1 MKRAR
6 QEPLRKLAGVVKTA
20 GAPAAYRGKILTPLS
35 APSPAPSSAARA
47 PSPGNGNGNGSG
59 NGKARA
65 PLLYIEDGLLT
76 VSAAGR
82 IEAVAPFDRSLF
94 RGPVLD
100 LRPCVLLPGLID
112 AHTHFPQTRITG
124 SASGPLLEWL
134 AETVFPEEA
143 RFLDDAYARAVADEF
158 IDRMLVSGTTTC
170 AAFSSSSPQATH
182 ILFEALARSGMRAV
196 AGLTL
201 MDQECPE
208 AIRLGHDAAIAACE
222 ELIDRFHGYDG
233 GRLSF
238 AITPRFAPSCSRRL
252 MEAAARLASD
262 RALHVQ
268 THIAEN
274 LAEGSVALAAHPYAR
289 DYLGVYEKVGLVTGR
304 TLLAHAIHL
313 SPSEW
318 DRIAQGRASVVH
330 CPDSNFFLGSGRM
343 RLSEPRSRGVPVALG
358 TDIAAG
364 RTFNMR
370 RAIASAY
377 DNALCVGE
385 RASPEEL
392 FRMATL
398 GGAEALGMAAAVGS
412 LEEGKEADF
421 IAVRVPP
428 YAQSGAEVIAQIAF
442 SSDVTLVER
451 AFVRGRQI
459 ACRLA

>member
-1 MKRAR
+1 MKRAQKEPQHR
-6 QEPLRKLAGVVKTA
+6 QGGGVT
-20 GAPAAYRGKILTPLS
+20 GTLAPAAYRGKILTPLS
-35 APSPAPSSAARA
+35 L
-47 PSPGNGNGNGSG
+47 PSPGVGS
-59 NGKARA
+59 ASA

-76 VSAAGR
+76 VDAAGR
-82 IEAVAPFDRSLF
+82 IQTVAPFDRSLF
-94 RGPVLD
+94 HGPVRD
-100 LRPCVLLPGLID
+100 LRPGVLLPGLID

-143 RFLDDAYARAVADEF
+143 RFHDEAYARAVADEF
-158 IDRMLVSGTTTC
+158 IHRMLSSGTTTC
-170 AAFSSSSPQATH
+170 AAFSSSSPRATH

-201 MDQECPE
+201 MDQDCPE
-208 AIRLGHDAAIAACE
+208 AIRLSHNAAIPACE

-262 RALHVQ
+262 RGLHVQ

-274 LAEGSVALAAHPYAR
+274 ITEGDVTLAAHPYAD
-289 DYLGVYEKVGLVTGR
+289 DYLGVYEKVGLITGR

-313 SPSEW
+313 SPAEW
-318 DRIAQGRASVVH
+318 DRIAEGRARVVH

-343 RLSEPRSRGVPVALG
+343 RLSEPRSRGIPVALG

-377 DNALCVGE
+377 DNALCVSQ

-398 GGAEALGMAAAVGS
+398 GGAEALGMDAVVGS
-412 LEEGKEADF
+412 LEVGKEADF
-421 IAVRVPP
+421 IVVRVPP
-428 YAQSGAEVIAQIAF
+428 YAQSMAEVIAQIAF
-442 SSDVTLVER
+442 CGDATAVER
-451 AFVRGRQI
+451 AFVRGRQVT
-459 ACRLA
+459 CQPP